1 MDNLKDHLRR
11 VHGITGEP
19 PLQNIAKAAS
29 DLVEAPLLHLPDM
42 GNAATELQQLN
53 ADGVKQDERIRTL
66 ENNRV
71 QSEALLKSLENKLA
85 QLTQQYL

>member
-1 MDNLKDHLRR
+1 MDNLNDHLRR
-11 VHGITGEP
+11 VHGITEEP

-71 QSEALLKSLENKLA
+71 QSEARLKSIERTLERLPKGSL
-85 QLTQQYL
+85 